1 MGISKI
7 AQNVINTPW
16 TLTDDF
22 QFIIT
27 NNAYPLQIS
36 GAETV
41 KDVFDKSIK
50 SVDLPQMG
58 SDTQHVMMGGEW
70 RIYNSKHQPFTFS
83 VVFRD
88 FSGLSL
94 RSYFVGLWIAAQR
107 DYFDE
112 AKSTINISVGGRS
125 VFKSEHCLISS
136 VSQVQFDNENS
147 SIAEFSVEFASP
159 YFSND
164 KIAMFGTYKFKVKA
178 AAATKTIEGS

>member
-22 QFIIT
+22 QFVIT
-27 NNAYPLQIS
+27 NKSYPLQVS
-36 GAETV
+36 GPETI
-41 KDVFDKSIK
+41 KDIFDKCLK

-58 SDTQHVMMGGEW
+58 ADTQNVMMGGEW
-70 RIYNSKHQPFTFS
+70 RIYNSKHQPFSFS
-83 VVFRD
+83 VTFRD

-112 AKSTINISVGGRS
+112 AKSSINISVLGRS
-125 VFKSEHCLISS
+125 VFQSDDCLISS

-147 SIAEFSVEFASP
+147 SIAEFTVEFSSP

-164 KIAMFGTYKFKVKA
+164 KIAKFGTYKFEVK
-178 AAATKTIEGS
+178 KTSTSQIKGS